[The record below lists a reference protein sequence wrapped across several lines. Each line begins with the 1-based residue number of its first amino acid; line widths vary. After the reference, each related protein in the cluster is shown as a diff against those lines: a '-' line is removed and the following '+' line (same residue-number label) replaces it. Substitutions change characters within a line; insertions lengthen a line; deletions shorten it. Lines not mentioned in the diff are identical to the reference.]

1 MQPLSEAEKIQG
13 WMNTIELEW
22 LREKA
27 LGVPRGGV
35 SVALGVWRGRSVVAM
50 EVDQAFLVCVD
61 HFQGSPGDPT
71 VELAAREDIHGA
83 FVANM
88 DRLGIQ
94 SNLIVAD
101 AIEAARLFQD
111 DTINFLFMDCDD
123 ADFDRLFYAWF
134 PKITPGGVFSGHDY
148 SPEFPN
154 IQETIKSSGFYHWGV
169 GGTSIWVI
177 YKDRVGY

>member
-27 LGVPRGGV
+27 MQVRRGGV
-35 SVALGVWRGRSVVAM
+35 VVAAGVWRGRSVVAM
-50 EVDQAFLVCVD
+50 AVDHVFLMCVD

-71 VELAAREDIHGA
+71 LELAAREDIHGA

-88 DRLGIQ
+88 DRLGIDPH
-94 SNLIVAD
+94 LIVAD
-101 AIEAARLFQD
+101 AIETAALFAD
-111 DTINFLFMDCDD
+111 EAISFLFMDCDD
-123 ADFDRLFYAWF
+123 ADFDRLFHAWY
-134 PKITPGGVFSGHDY
+134 PKIAPGGVFSGHDY

-154 IQETIKSSGFYHWGV
+154 IQNTINSSGLDHWLV

-177 YKDRVGY
+177 YKYYWL